1 MELDEGLTRRQRPR
15 SCERGGGPNRY
26 PPGKARPTRL
36 RDPFVPRRPGLSHS
50 GKSLKGEKTMCDYSL
65 MHLPNRL
72 AAEGEVLM
80 THKFPIGSIGLAT
93 PDEVQAARTP
103 ACQIH
108 HGFWGSVKKWFASAP
123 AQPVVCAVCVPPGA
137 LLRLYGI
144 PEDVQRSAG
153 VSAREEVTFTELTAA
168 RNQYRDAVRFMNG
181 QEVLLQRFGPGV
193 GVQVLRVSLAEA
205 PEVLA
210 TSQVSHR

>member
-1 MELDEGLTRRQRPR
+1 
-15 SCERGGGPNRY
+15 
-26 PPGKARPTRL
+26 
-36 RDPFVPRRPGLSHS
+36 
-50 GKSLKGEKTMCDYSL
+50 MCDYSL

-103 ACQIH
+103 ACQVKVKRGI
-108 HGFWGSVKKWFASAP
+108 WGSVKNWFTSSP

-144 PEDVQRSAG
+144 PEDIQRSAG
-153 VSAREEVTFTELTAA
+153 VGAREEVTFTELTAS
-168 RNQYRDAVRFMNG
+168 RNQYRDAVRFTNG
-181 QEVLLQRFGPGV
+181 NEVLLQRFGAGV
-193 GVQVLRVSLAEA
+193 GVQVLRVSLVGT
-205 PEVLA
+205 PELLVA
-210 TSQVSHR
+210 SHVSQR